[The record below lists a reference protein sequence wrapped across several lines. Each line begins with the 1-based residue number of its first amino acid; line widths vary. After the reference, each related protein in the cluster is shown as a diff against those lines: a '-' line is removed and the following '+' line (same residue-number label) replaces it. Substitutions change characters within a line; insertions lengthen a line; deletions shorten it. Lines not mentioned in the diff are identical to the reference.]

1 MKKATKIFLSI
12 SVLCMLG
19 VFAFADRGGFIKKD
33 KPRLNIE
40 THGNLK
46 NSVPFNLRSGL
57 KYQGSQLISK
67 QKVGN
72 SIVTESVVSY
82 KKGNVVYLIP
92 YKQRIATPEYSQK
105 DGYKLIIRSK

>member
-1 MKKATKIFLSI
+1 MKIFVAFA
-12 SVLCMLG
+12 VLFLVG
-19 VFAFADRGGFIKKD
+19 IFAFADRGGFIKKD

-46 NSVPFNLRSGL
+46 NSIPFNLKSGL
-57 KYQGSQLISK
+57 KYDGSRIINTQR
-67 QKVGN
+67 VGG
-72 SIVTESVVSY
+72 SVVTESVVSY

-105 DGYKLIIRSK
+105 DGYKLVIRSR